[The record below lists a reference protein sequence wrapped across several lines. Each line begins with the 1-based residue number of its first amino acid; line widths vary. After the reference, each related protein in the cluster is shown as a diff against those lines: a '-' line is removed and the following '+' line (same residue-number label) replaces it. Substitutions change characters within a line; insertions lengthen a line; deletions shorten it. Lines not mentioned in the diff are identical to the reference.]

1 MATRTDKG
9 RKERSLLGDIGSKI
23 LEVLAT
29 LRLFIGEV
37 QAHFDDQVDLFL
49 RRVELLFILY
59 LWISVGAL
67 FMVLGIFDLLIE
79 YAKIPQPW
87 VFTVG
92 GLLILLTAVVFLQT
106 SRLRRL
112 RKR

>member
-1 MATRTDKG
+1 MAAKTDKP
-9 RKERSLLGDIGSKI
+9 RKGSSLLGDIGSKI
-23 LEVLAT
+23 LELLAA

-37 QAHFDDQVDLFL
+37 QSHFDDQVDLFL
-49 RRVELLFILY
+49 RRVEFLFILY

-67 FMVLGIFDLLIE
+67 FMLLGIFDLLIE

-92 GLLILLTAVVFLQT
+92 GLLILLTALIFLQT